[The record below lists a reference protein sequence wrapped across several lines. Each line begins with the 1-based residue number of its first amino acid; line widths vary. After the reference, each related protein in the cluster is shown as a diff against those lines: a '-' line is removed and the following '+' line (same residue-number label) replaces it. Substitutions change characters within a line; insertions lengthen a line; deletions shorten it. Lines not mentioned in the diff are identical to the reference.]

1 VPGFGCLV
9 GLAVFSLGEVRW
21 GVVVLLPVPYSPRSN
36 AWLGPQPLCGC
47 GAYGKKP
54 NKSIQRTGKDY

>member
-36 AWLGPQPLCGC
+36 AWCGSTASLWLW
-47 GAYGKKP
+47 GVWEKA
-54 NKSIQRTGKDY
+54 